1 MPVRLSEK
9 LVANLDQLSADSH
22 AMYLQHKNGTGG
34 SWSMPYMV
42 GLSWDGDL
50 FDRDS
55 MAEAF
60 ERSAIAN
67 DYYETAR
74 RSAYR
79 PRVDESDDI
88 RGTIAD
94 IAACQAQSG
103 YLAQRERAFRARHT
117 TPILAN
123 CFAAARRMGH
133 GKNNSDEVGIFGNI
147 TNAMVNL
154 IYAGRA

>member
-1 MPVRLSEK
+1 MPANLSER
-9 LVANLDQLSADSH
+9 LVNNLAQLSADSNE
-22 AMYLQHKNGTGG
+22 MYLQHKNGVGG

-60 ERSAIAN
+60 ERSSINN
-67 DYYETAR
+67 DYSIAIR
-74 RSAYR
+74 NSVYR
-79 PRVDESDDI
+79 IAPNEPDEV

-94 IAACQAQSG
+94 IAACQAQAG

-123 CFAAARRMGH
+123 CFAAARRRGH
-133 GKNNSDEVGIFGNI
+133 GQNNAEETGVFGC
-147 TNAMVNL
+147 TVNAIVNL
-154 IYAGRA
+154 LYTGRM